1 MKNGSPVDYST
12 ANGEQTA
19 GRIFTLPAYQD
30 IEMVYDLYTH
40 VIKASEC
47 LGIDS
52 AFREK
57 VTIARNKLLPLK
69 IGRYG
74 QLQEWIDD
82 VDNPRDHHRHIAHLY
97 ALYPGNMISYSQTPA
112 LALAVK
118 KSLEMRG
125 KGKFG
130 EKWPHTGGNWSMA
143 WRTALWTRLYEGDQA
158 IGTFNQMIKES
169 GYENML
175 SNQSGNMQVDAT
187 MATSGLFAEMLLQ
200 SQEGFIHLLPAL
212 PTEWPE
218 GKIKGLM
225 ARNGYRVNMEWKYGK
240 LMKAEI
246 ILPHKADK
254 PMVKVQG
261 SYLPESD
268 NRVVLIQEAGINN

>member
-1 MKNGSPVDYST
+1 
-12 ANGEQTA
+12 
-19 GRIFTLPAYQD
+19 
-30 IEMVYDLYTH
+30 MVYDLYTH

-118 KSLEMRG
+118 N
-125 KGKFG
+125 
-130 EKWPHTGGNWSMA
+130 H
-143 WRTALWTRLYEGDQA
+143 
-158 IGTFNQMIKES
+158 
-169 GYENML
+169 
-175 SNQSGNMQVDAT
+175 
-187 MATSGLFAEMLLQ
+187 
-200 SQEGFIHLLPAL
+200 
-212 PTEWPE
+212 
-218 GKIKGLM
+218 
-225 ARNGYRVNMEWKYGK
+225 
-240 LMKAEI
+240 
-246 ILPHKADK
+246 
-254 PMVKVQG
+254 
-261 SYLPESD
+261 
-268 NRVVLIQEAGINN
+268 